1 MAGVEAPLMVAWR
14 ACRRDEGGGE
24 QQGARLGD
32 HGGVQGVGSSVLVS
46 LLCCSLPEAA
56 VREEGSRNE
65 GGRRREEKKEG
76 KEKKRKKRKKYR
88 KISKF

>member
-1 MAGVEAPLMVAWR
+1 MKEG
-14 ACRRDEGGGE
+14 EGGGE

-56 VREEGSRNE
+56 VREEGSRN
-65 GGRRREEKKEG
+65 REEGEEKKRKEG
-76 KEKKRKKRKKYR
+76 KEKKRKKRKKYG
-88 KISKF
+88 KFSKLEFF